1 MKQLLRLLTALML
14 FFGLCHIVSAQRRGS
29 TRFISSPD
37 ELTEWDS
44 HKMASD
50 SISRADVVFHDNA
63 QSTRRGRYRT
73 KTERPTMSSSSP
85 SPSPSVTV
93 SDDIVADLKTAK
105 VPVYRVRGRNRSYKQ
120 YTENEKNLTETTTA
134 KASGESSNRTVRR
147 KSYQSNKQRT
157 ITRNENQS
165 IETNQNKQKEAV
177 SSTPYH
183 ATQTTSSRKYQTESE
198 SKSTTELPSN
208 HQPENHRKTY
218 GDVAATRKSPTGRR
232 YRIRVVDANSINAN
246 ADTAESEK
254 KAMSL
259 SSTTAADDVKTKA
272 KKPDRDAVDEELNYP
287 EHFKALLKSKK
298 STAAPYQVGSS
309 RPNNF
314 VSKKQIASST
324 VVPTEQTSTIRPTY
338 KHKKIERPNL
348 KLLFPSL
355 HTSTGTTTTESTTAA
370 STAIETDQTATD
382 EFNTETNEPS
392 DVTSTTVKIKTTVN
406 KQIGGSKFS
415 SKIRTDGGVSLAA
428 FRPRS
433 TPLVFETLKSTTQRS
448 TGKPDVLT
456 PNHRLSTGPVLDT
469 PKFSARYKSGGDASS
484 LAAYRKNLMREKPP
498 FYTPTTPP
506 ITTQVNEI
514 DWAASD
520 YSYHYN
526 DVEPIHSGL
535 MQNPPLNVETSHH
548 SSSSVTVSIFGA
560 LSEILSHT
568 TESLS
573 FLTSTTTE
581 YTPLSHTHSTFLS
594 THDNHTPTQIQKIH
608 SDKPKT
614 PTMTGDSTTTTTN
627 TNIDSNEFQ
636 LPILNAFDSNEAI
649 TSSKSSNEQVDAK
662 LKTSSYSQFSTQ
674 AQNIAFSSTDAS
686 NLKSNLSDSIND
698 NDSPVGVI
706 DQMHSHMNHSN
717 SNSGGIMIVLATS
730 DRSSMQSNRT
740 PYAIQHTEQ
749 PLKMQ
754 INTISE
760 MLLDN
765 STTQTDATGTEYVS
779 QSSTHRSK
787 TNNDIVIP
795 IYPVYAITTNSP
807 IIHSPSS
814 IDNQSLSTEPS
825 TIDRPQQTTSMPITT
840 TSTTTTTTTTS
851 TKATITAT
859 VPTTTTM
866 TIADLNLT
874 ETTEEH
880 SLNSVNISLF
890 DLETSYP
897 IVNNDVNL
905 TRLNQMM
912 TFLFNQSPQE
922 WEQTMTNTEL
932 TVTDLSTINVEN
944 NNEATTTIGI
954 ETVTEPI
961 EMPFAILDE
970 PQTILDMNVTEANSV
985 EITTIKPSD
994 GLSSNLDGYVPR
1006 FINRI
1011 ATLPIGFFKPVTLR
1025 AVTTVEPIENTNN
1038 EMTEEMTEAT
1048 TLKVNDEE
1056 TTKAIEM
1063 PEITIKKTLNINENT
1078 STPSPSRLI
1087 IAESS
1092 LPQATPSTTQQSLI
1106 YPLTTTE
1113 FMSSSEESNQITRS
1127 TARKKPRRFDFVV
1140 YGILANNTV
1149 IRRYPEDI
1157 YDDDS
1162 DHNGD
1167 RQVPIVYGIL
1177 SNSTVLRKYPNGTT
1191 TIDEKRS
1198 SRTFEITN
1206 IDPISLYDP
1215 NSAVYTQMTSSVQD
1229 QASNSVVVDSNPNN
1243 QMRMHKSTFNSN
1255 NLNTTSAIISNNNNA
1270 NSITA
1275 PPTSAEQLGEY
1286 LRKANNSKV
1295 QTKSENVFSLA
1306 PPTLSGVSGFGSKYR
1321 PISLDDYDSLPS
1333 SNEVTSNESSSTVGN
1348 IDSDPFSLSAE
1359 HVDNKQPSVP
1369 ITATSPKS
1377 NREYITSF
1385 TTTTTTTQKPHIEKG
1400 VKIIRELVEQAR
1412 TTEEPDTNRPIQSLT
1427 TTKSIAKEKPV
1438 TTHKP
1443 KATSAPTVP
1452 ANHRPT
1458 WAMESTSSRL
1468 PANHNFD
1475 GMDKTEKITENI
1487 AKTTY
1492 RSTSPRTTSRATT
1505 SSGSSTTTTTTR
1517 GGNMRS
1523 STTEKMKIASSTVQI
1538 PISINDIEDLLQNIP
1553 TTTRRVKPTT
1563 TTVRPKPTTPA
1574 ASDNDDL
1581 NFLRQVQ
1588 RLLQRPTSTR
1598 MPIQTKSTTSTS
1610 AINTNPG
1617 TTTTT
1622 TTTISSTSSTPK
1634 LEIYMLSKNKNENNG
1649 PTSTF
1654 DDLLNSFQ
1662 KEPTTTT
1669 RRPQLT
1675 TFSDADDIA
1684 FLKGLRQIA
1693 VDTSTTKTT
1702 RNPDF
1707 AKQIIAQLGLNQTSN
1722 TPETPLNADGYPRV
1736 PTVNRVEI
1744 EKNKK
1749 DVASLNTD
1757 LQLLSTLLGRPISQK
1772 DIPQLL
1778 TKQASTQ
1785 APTSTTA
1792 RTTTATKT
1800 TVSPK
1805 IIQEIELLHQIAK
1818 KPDQPA
1824 PDNDLTSTD
1833 ELAAI
1838 DPSEAYGK
1846 TNDAL
1851 LATLLKQRGIGPAHN
1866 NIPLN
1871 IYSTTTTP
1879 RPRYQTPSR
1888 SPRPLLDG
1896 LSWLWKQW
1904 QDTAPGQGGY
1914 APQSSRTRTRGANSE
1929 TAAAAAATATDSGT
1943 SFDHFDDGLDSDTSS
1958 IPLDQSHTT
1967 NGNSGFGFGL
1977 PGGGGQLLSAAL
1989 GVTKLVT
1996 NFLGSALQGAGKT
2009 FQSAWSTQAFGSAG
2023 GGGGGGI
2030 GGGGDYFRLSG

>member
-880 SLNSVNISLF
+880 SLNS
-890 DLETSYP
+890 
-897 IVNNDVNL
+897 
-905 TRLNQMM
+905 
-912 TFLFNQSPQE
+912 
-922 WEQTMTNTEL
+922 
-932 TVTDLSTINVEN
+932 
-944 NNEATTTIGI
+944 
-954 ETVTEPI
+954 
-961 EMPFAILDE
+961 
-970 PQTILDMNVTEANSV
+970 
-985 EITTIKPSD
+985 
-994 GLSSNLDGYVPR
+994 
-1006 FINRI
+1006 
-1011 ATLPIGFFKPVTLR
+1011 
-1025 AVTTVEPIENTNN
+1025 
-1038 EMTEEMTEAT
+1038 
-1048 TLKVNDEE
+1048 
-1056 TTKAIEM
+1056 
-1063 PEITIKKTLNINENT
+1063 
-1078 STPSPSRLI
+1078 
-1087 IAESS
+1087 
-1092 LPQATPSTTQQSLI
+1092 
-1106 YPLTTTE
+1106 
-1113 FMSSSEESNQITRS
+1113 
-1127 TARKKPRRFDFVV
+1127 
-1140 YGILANNTV
+1140 
-1149 IRRYPEDI
+1149 
-1157 YDDDS
+1157 
-1162 DHNGD
+1162 
-1167 RQVPIVYGIL
+1167 
-1177 SNSTVLRKYPNGTT
+1177 
-1191 TIDEKRS
+1191 
-1198 SRTFEITN
+1198 
-1206 IDPISLYDP
+1206 
-1215 NSAVYTQMTSSVQD
+1215 
-1229 QASNSVVVDSNPNN
+1229 
-1243 QMRMHKSTFNSN
+1243 
-1255 NLNTTSAIISNNNNA
+1255 
-1270 NSITA
+1270 
-1275 PPTSAEQLGEY
+1275 
-1286 LRKANNSKV
+1286 
-1295 QTKSENVFSLA
+1295 
-1306 PPTLSGVSGFGSKYR
+1306 
-1321 PISLDDYDSLPS
+1321 PS

>member
-649 TSSKSSNEQVDAK
+649 TSSKSSNEQ
-662 LKTSSYSQFSTQ
+662 
-674 AQNIAFSSTDAS
+674 
-686 NLKSNLSDSIND
+686 
-698 NDSPVGVI
+698 
-706 DQMHSHMNHSN
+706 
-717 SNSGGIMIVLATS
+717 
-730 DRSSMQSNRT
+730 
-740 PYAIQHTEQ
+740 
-749 PLKMQ
+749 
-754 INTISE
+754 
-760 MLLDN
+760 
-765 STTQTDATGTEYVS
+765 
-779 QSSTHRSK
+779 
-787 TNNDIVIP
+787 
-795 IYPVYAITTNSP
+795 
-807 IIHSPSS
+807 
-814 IDNQSLSTEPS
+814 
-825 TIDRPQQTTSMPITT
+825 
-840 TSTTTTTTTTS
+840 
-851 TKATITAT
+851 
-859 VPTTTTM
+859 
-866 TIADLNLT
+866 
-874 ETTEEH
+874 
-880 SLNSVNISLF
+880 
-890 DLETSYP
+890 
-897 IVNNDVNL
+897 
-905 TRLNQMM
+905 
-912 TFLFNQSPQE
+912 
-922 WEQTMTNTEL
+922 
-932 TVTDLSTINVEN
+932 
-944 NNEATTTIGI
+944 
-954 ETVTEPI
+954 
-961 EMPFAILDE
+961 
-970 PQTILDMNVTEANSV
+970 
-985 EITTIKPSD
+985 
-994 GLSSNLDGYVPR
+994 
-1006 FINRI
+1006 
-1011 ATLPIGFFKPVTLR
+1011 
-1025 AVTTVEPIENTNN
+1025 
-1038 EMTEEMTEAT
+1038 
-1048 TLKVNDEE
+1048 
-1056 TTKAIEM
+1056 
-1063 PEITIKKTLNINENT
+1063 
-1078 STPSPSRLI
+1078 
-1087 IAESS
+1087 
-1092 LPQATPSTTQQSLI
+1092 
-1106 YPLTTTE
+1106 
-1113 FMSSSEESNQITRS
+1113 
-1127 TARKKPRRFDFVV
+1127 
-1140 YGILANNTV
+1140 
-1149 IRRYPEDI
+1149 
-1157 YDDDS
+1157 
-1162 DHNGD
+1162 
-1167 RQVPIVYGIL
+1167 
-1177 SNSTVLRKYPNGTT
+1177 
-1191 TIDEKRS
+1191 
-1198 SRTFEITN
+1198 
-1206 IDPISLYDP
+1206 
-1215 NSAVYTQMTSSVQD
+1215 
-1229 QASNSVVVDSNPNN
+1229 
-1243 QMRMHKSTFNSN
+1243 
-1255 NLNTTSAIISNNNNA
+1255 
-1270 NSITA
+1270 
-1275 PPTSAEQLGEY
+1275 SAEQLGEY